1 MIQLESP
8 KETWLLEAP
17 IEVLHRESAEWLEEI
32 EFMKD
37 EAAFFYGLIIRRLK
51 TPYDPLNAEELK
63 SIENHLIF
71 ISTNM
76 LAMLQDSVV
85 KHERFLTKM
94 MEEAKQDE
102 QSYRQR
108 HLTLAKKIHDFEQ
121 EYKDLKRK
129 IFALVEK
136 EVKRKKLVNK

>member
-1 MIQLESP
+1 MLQIESQ
-8 KETWLLEAP
+8 KEKYMLDVPVE
-17 IEVLHRESAEWLEEI
+17 ILHRESLEWLGEI

-76 LAMLQDSVV
+76 LAMLHDAVE
-85 KHERFLTKM
+85 KHERFLSKLT
-94 MEEAKQDE
+94 ESVKQDE
-102 QSYRQR
+102 QSYRSR
-108 HLTLAKKIHDFEQ
+108 HIALAKKFKDFEK
-121 EYKDLKRK
+121 EFKELKRK
-129 IFALVEK
+129 IFSVVER
-136 EVKRKKLVNK
+136 EVKKKKLVKK

>member
-8 KETWLLEAP
+8 KETWLLQAP
-17 IEVLHRESAEWLEEI
+17 IEVLHRESTEWLEEI

-76 LAMLQDSVV
+76 LAMLHDSVV
-85 KHERFLTKM
+85 KHERFLSKIV
-94 MEEAKQDE
+94 EQERQDE

-108 HLTLAKKIHDFEQ
+108 HNTLAKKLHEFEQ
-121 EYKDLKRK
+121 EFRDLKQK
-129 IFALVEK
+129 IFNVVEK
-136 EVKRKKLVNK
+136 EVKRKKLVKK